1 MQQHFWKRNYFWE
14 IKAFWTCRCV
24 LCFGHVVAV
33 QLFEICFL
41 SFLCFGLF
49 FQKSPPDYLQGI
61 QITCAQGSGLLI
73 EEWRQLGAFPSQP
86 IRVWRRPSL
95 RRLKRGGEGT
105 QVALTLIL
113 NLFHNHWEPHSP
125 LVWHPQ
131 TLVCLGVFLAAPH
144 HSSEGTVLAL
154 GTPWNPIAIPICLL
168 VYCCEHWTFP
178 PRFTCFLFKFV
189 CRLVWPESILLPVLP
204 QCHLWTWNVVS
215 SEMLLLSKK
224 ACVWWNIAVAK
235 AQLTL
240 A

>member
-33 QLFEICFL
+33 QLFDICFL

-105 QVALTLIL
+105 QVALTLIV

-144 HSSEGTVLAL
+144 HSSEGTVLTL

-178 PRFTCFLFKFV
+178 PRFTCFCLNLYVGWSGLKAFCCQYCHSVTFGHEMLCLPKCCCSLKRRV
-189 CRLVWPESILLPVLP
+189 CGEILL
-204 QCHLWTWNVVS
+204 
-215 SEMLLLSKK
+215 
-224 ACVWWNIAVAK
+224 
-235 AQLTL
+235 
-240 A
+240 